1 MTPKPIKPQNGKP
14 RSKQEAF
21 LNATASVGSAVSQ
34 DMLMQELVYIV
45 EQLQDAVR
53 ILNAGTIRIGT
64 QTEARRKQQ
73 ASLAKL
79 CARAEHLIIL
89 SRIL

>member
-1 MTPKPIKPQNGKP
+1 MTPKAIKPRKAKS
-14 RSKQEAF
+14 RSKDQAF
-21 LNATASVGSAVSQ
+21 HKAAASVGSAVSQ